1 MDLETEAQRKRVTNV
16 APQDC
21 PLTVTN
27 FDDVQAAVSSSCRS
41 IILDSITIPAKQFLD
56 LKKLKDNT
64 VVTFNGTTTLEYYAL
79 KSKNEQSQS
88 PIQIGG
94 RYITINSAPDALIE
108 GNGAEWWDGFGSNDP
123 NCAKDKVPAIC
134 QEGKPARIYKPNF
147 LIKISKLDHS
157 TITGLTIKNYPV
169 HGITV
174 SNTRNLTISEIL
186 LDNSAGS
193 APNERSTPLAAAHNT
208 DGFGLANSTMVTL
221 TNSTVINQD
230 DCVAITSGRKY
241 MVSRMVCVGGHG
253 LAIGS
258 VGGKGDDDPYK
269 NQVEDVV
276 FKDCELRDQ
285 TNGIRIKTNAGKT
298 GLVRKYVSFFYS
310 PYLSLAISL
319 LILAPPPPFQNQ
331 HPAQRTNEVLR

>member
-1 MDLETEAQRKRVTNV
+1 MVGRLRFQRPKLRKRQSTSNMQRGKASTDIQVCTYKIPSEPN
-16 APQDC
+16 
-21 PLTVTN
+21 PLANNKRT
-27 FDDVQAAVSSSCRS
+27 R
-41 IILDSITIPAKQFLD
+41 
-56 LKKLKDNT
+56 
-64 VVTFNGTTTLEYYAL
+64 
-79 KSKNEQSQS
+79 
-88 PIQIGG
+88 
-94 RYITINSAPDALIE
+94 
-108 GNGAEWWDGFGSNDP
+108 
-123 NCAKDKVPAIC
+123 
-134 QEGKPARIYKPNF
+134 PNF

-241 MVSRMVCVGGHG
+241 MVSKMVCVGGHG

-310 PYLSLAISL
+310 PCLAMSL
-319 LILAPPPPFQNQ
+319 LILAPPFKTRIQYKE
-331 HPAQRTNEVLR
+331 RS